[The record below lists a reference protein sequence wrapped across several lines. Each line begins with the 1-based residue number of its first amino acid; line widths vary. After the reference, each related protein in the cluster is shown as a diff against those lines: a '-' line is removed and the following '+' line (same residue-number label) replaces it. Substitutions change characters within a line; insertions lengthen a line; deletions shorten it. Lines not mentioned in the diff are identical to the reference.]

1 MENNPKIDGKRVSWD
16 SQIRKGNPSKNAET
30 REPELIEIGSD
41 EKTKE
46 SNMYEAEKQQ
56 MEEPNKKST
65 RKQEKFSSSGS
76 ETQEKEKGKT
86 GSINCLCLYNTY
98 EPDMVKCIDCGE
110 FSHAICYQVRIS
122 EKFKCMICL
131 VKNGETSRNSDIN
144 NYYKKQHHS
153 YKEKQ
158 QFVFK
163 LNRKRVLKSVLNQE
177 YAACQPGVEL
187 STEFLKLRF
196 GFSSSYSARITLDLV
211 KNQFVNF
218 FDGFSFNAERIMKE
232 LGLLDEEEI
241 EGLQRETDTAKFE
254 LGAVYNTESRN
265 DNKPRKKEV
274 SEKQQRK
281 RSPSNEDLN
290 LNKRRKQSLP
300 ETSGRTSR
308 YSNISGNSSK
318 TDDKSHDNEESEEMQ
333 RGKYSSN
340 GKLPL
345 EKMGKERISE
355 NYRSTSRNSNRSSD
369 SNIEPSRRSLSQ
381 VSSYTTSKEWEEKN
395 NRSSK
400 YSEQEDDYNK
410 EEIDENLGTEDQ
422 ENSHDSALSP
432 KINKDRE
439 SQKYQIRFTWPTRF
453 MNSESIN
460 KEKDIPTSVADFG
473 KRTTKPIYGQIV
485 DKNEP
490 RQNNDGK
497 KWNLHFILGMDG
509 ELVQFWVFGSETEVK
524 ELNKKLE
531 PEEYYL
537 FWGEYNI
544 KEKYSSKFKSTNDW
558 AVYLNVNCSKF
569 DRVKRSRQYLSGEDS
584 KSEEREVFAE
594 KFQPAPKTG
603 KKILRKKK
611 EHNARHKVHLDK
623 TQPKITKF
631 GVSRKISSSSSSKS
645 DEEYRL
651 SLRISDNTE
660 VEKLSSGN

>member
-1 MENNPKIDGKRVSWD
+1 M
-16 SQIRKGNPSKNAET
+16 
-30 REPELIEIGSD
+30 
-41 EKTKE
+41 
-46 SNMYEAEKQQ
+46 
-56 MEEPNKKST
+56 
-65 RKQEKFSSSGS
+65 
-76 ETQEKEKGKT
+76 
-86 GSINCLCLYNTY
+86 
-98 EPDMVKCIDCGE
+98 
-110 FSHAICYQVRIS
+110 
-122 EKFKCMICL
+122 
-131 VKNGETSRNSDIN
+131 
-144 NYYKKQHHS
+144 
-153 YKEKQ
+153 
-158 QFVFK
+158 
-163 LNRKRVLKSVLNQE
+163 LNQE

-218 FDGFSFNAERIMKE
+218 FDGFNFNSERIMKE

-254 LGAVYNTESRN
+254 LGAVYNTVLRN
-265 DNKPRKKEV
+265 DNKPRRKV
-274 SEKQQRK
+274 SEKRQRK
-281 RSPSNEDLN
+281 ISPSDEDSD
-290 LNKRRKQSLP
+290 LNKRRKESLP

-308 YSNISGNSSK
+308 YSNRSGNSSK
-318 TDDKSHDNEESEEMQ
+318 NDDKSHNKEDSEETQ
-333 RGKYSSN
+333 RGKSSSN

-345 EKMGKERISE
+345 NKMGKERVSE
-355 NYRSTSRNSNRSSD
+355 NYRRTSRNSNRSTD
-369 SNIEPSRRSLSQ
+369 SNIESSRRSLSQ
-381 VSSYTTSKEWEEKN
+381 VSSYSTSKGREGKN
-395 NRSSK
+395 DRSSK
-400 YSEQEDDYNK
+400 YSEQEDDNNK
-410 EEIDENLGTEDQ
+410 EEMDENLGTEDQ
-422 ENSHDSALSP
+422 ENSHNSALSP

-460 KEKDIPTSVADFG
+460 KEKDIPTSIADFG

-524 ELNKKLE
+524 EMNRKLE

-584 KSEEREVFAE
+584 KSEER
-594 KFQPAPKTG
+594 
-603 KKILRKKK
+603 
-611 EHNARHKVHLDK
+611 
-623 TQPKITKF
+623 
-631 GVSRKISSSSSSKS
+631 
-645 DEEYRL
+645 
-651 SLRISDNTE
+651 
-660 VEKLSSGN
+660 